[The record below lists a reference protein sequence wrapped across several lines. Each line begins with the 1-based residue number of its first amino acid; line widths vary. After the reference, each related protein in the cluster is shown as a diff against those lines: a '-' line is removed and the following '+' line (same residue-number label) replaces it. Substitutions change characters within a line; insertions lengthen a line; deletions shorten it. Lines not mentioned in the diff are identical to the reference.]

1 MEDVERMKHEQEIRK
16 SRVRVWVTYIMT
28 FAYAIAAVVLIAWL
42 MWTDRTD
49 LAIGV
54 FSGLAST
61 SASIIAFWFG
71 SRGSAR
77 TGSRRAAVP
86 QPQESRDAS

>member
-1 MEDVERMKHEQEIRK
+1 MDEIAKQRHEQDIRK
-16 SRVRVWVTYIMT
+16 SNVRVRVTYIMT
-28 FAYAIAAVVLIAWL
+28 VAYAIAALGLMAWL
-42 MWTDRTD
+42 MRTD
-49 LAIGV
+49 KTELAIGV

-77 TGSRRAAVP
+77 TRPEGG
-86 QPQESRDAS
+86 Q

>member
-1 MEDVERMKHEQEIRK
+1 MTDIETLKHEQEIRK

-28 FAYAIAAVVLIAWL
+28 LAYAMAAIGLVGWL
-42 MWTDRTD
+42 MWVDKTD

-77 TGSRRAAVP
+77 NHSEHGGR
-86 QPQESRDAS
+86 

>member
-1 MEDVERMKHEQEIRK
+1 MDDMAKLKHEQEIRK
-16 SRVRVWVTYIMT
+16 SKVRVWVTYIMT
-28 FAYAIAAVVLIAWL
+28 AAYAVAAIGLIGWL
-42 MWTDRTD
+42 MLADKTD

-77 TGSRRAAVP
+77 T
-86 QPQESRDAS
+86 ESQTGV

>member
-1 MEDVERMKHEQEIRK
+1 MDVKMLKHEHEIRK
-16 SRVRVWVTYIMT
+16 SKVRVWVTYIMT
-28 FAYAIAAVVLIAWL
+28 ATYAVAAIGLIAWL
-42 MWTDRTD
+42 MLTDKTD

-71 SRGSAR
+71 ARGSAR
-77 TGSRRAAVP
+77 TGPGNAAGTK
-86 QPQESRDAS
+86 PQESGDVS

>member
-1 MEDVERMKHEQEIRK
+1 MSEVQRLRHEQEIRK
-16 SRVRVWVTYIMT
+16 SKVRVWVTYVMT
-28 FAYAIAAVVLIAWL
+28 AAYAVAALGLVGWL
-42 MWTDRTD
+42 MWVDKTD

-54 FSGLAST
+54 FSGVAST

-77 TGSRRAAVP
+77 RRLPA
-86 QPQESRDAS
+86 ESDEGTSAP

>member
-1 MEDVERMKHEQEIRK
+1 MSDIERLTHEQEMRK
-16 SRVRVWVTYIMT
+16 SKVRVWVTYVMT
-28 FAYAIAAVVLIAWL
+28 AAYAIAALGLVAWL
-42 MWTDRTD
+42 LATAKTD

-71 SRGSAR
+71 SRGAAR
-77 TGSRRAAVP
+77 AQSDDGS
-86 QPQESRDAS
+86 

>member
-1 MEDVERMKHEQEIRK
+1 
-16 SRVRVWVTYIMT
+16 MT
-28 FAYAIAAVVLIAWL
+28 VAYAIAAIGLIAWL
-42 MWTDRTD
+42 MLADKND

-54 FSGLAST
+54 FPSLASK

-77 TGSRRAAVP
+77 P
-86 QPQESRDAS
+86 QSGDGAKADGPAS

>member
-1 MEDVERMKHEQEIRK
+1 MDDITKGKHAQEISK

-28 FAYAIAAVVLIAWL
+28 VAYAVAAIGLIGWL
-42 MWTDRTD
+42 MLADKTD

-77 TGSRRAAVP
+77 TQPDDGS
-86 QPQESRDAS
+86 

>member
-1 MEDVERMKHEQEIRK
+1 MSDIQRMQHEQEIRK
-16 SRVRVWVTYIMT
+16 SRVRVWVTYVMT
-28 FAYAIAAVVLIAWL
+28 VAYAVAALGLVAWL
-42 MWTDRTD
+42 MWVDKTD

-77 TGSRRAAVP
+77 RRPLA
-86 QPQESRDAS
+86 ESEAGASA

>member
-1 MEDVERMKHEQEIRK
+1 MDEMTRQQHEQEMRK
-16 SRVRVWVTYIMT
+16 SRVRVWVTYTMT
-28 FAYAIAAVVLIAWL
+28 ATYALASLYLIVWL
-42 MWTDRTD
+42 LRTDKTD

-71 SRGSAR
+71 ARGSAR
-77 TGSRRAAVP
+77 TQPDDGS
-86 QPQESRDAS
+86 

>member
-1 MEDVERMKHEQEIRK
+1 
-16 SRVRVWVTYIMT
+16 VRVWVTYIMT
-28 FAYAIAAVVLIAWL
+28 VAYAIAAIGLVTWL
-42 MWTDRTD
+42 MFAGQTD

-71 SRGSAR
+71 SRGPAR
-77 TGSRRAAVP
+77 ARSRGEP
-86 QPQESRDAS
+86 

>member
-1 MEDVERMKHEQEIRK
+1 MDEIDRQKLEQEIRK
-16 SRVRVWVTYIMT
+16 SRVRVVVTYIMT
-28 FAYAIAAVVLIAWL
+28 VAYAVAGAGLVAWL
-42 MWTDRTD
+42 MWVDKTD

-71 SRGSAR
+71 SRGS
-77 TGSRRAAVP
+77 TGSN
-86 QPQESRDAS
+86 Q

>member
-1 MEDVERMKHEQEIRK
+1 MVEGSMTGDHSVDEIAKKRHEQDIRK
-16 SRVRVWVTYIMT
+16 SNVRVRVTYIMT
-28 FAYAIAAVVLIAWL
+28 VAYAIGALGLMAWL
-42 MWTDRTD
+42 MRTDRTE

-77 TGSRRAAVP
+77 TRPKNS
-86 QPQESRDAS
+86 Q

>member
-1 MEDVERMKHEQEIRK
+1 MDDIKKQKHEQEIRK
-16 SRVRVWVTYIMT
+16 SKVRVWVTYAMT
-28 FAYAIAAVVLIAWL
+28 LAYAIAALGLIGWL
-42 MWTDRTD
+42 MVQQKTE

-77 TGSRRAAVP
+77 TQDPEEERS
-86 QPQESRDAS
+86 

>member
-1 MEDVERMKHEQEIRK
+1 MVESAMTGDHSVDEIARQRHEQEISK
-16 SRVRVWVTYIMT
+16 SRVRVWVTYTMT
-28 FAYAIAAVVLIAWL
+28 AAYAVAALGLMTWL
-42 MWTDRTD
+42 MLTDKTE

-77 TGSRRAAVP
+77 SRSKGS
-86 QPQESRDAS
+86 Q

>member
-1 MEDVERMKHEQEIRK
+1 MTDIETLKHEQEIRK
-16 SRVRVWVTYIMT
+16 SKVRVWVTYIMT
-28 FAYAIAAVVLIAWL
+28 LAYAVAAIGLVGWL
-42 MWTDRTD
+42 MWADKTD

-71 SRGSAR
+71 SRGSTR
-77 TGSRRAAVP
+77 NHSRQAGG
-86 QPQESRDAS
+86 

>member
-1 MEDVERMKHEQEIRK
+1 MSDIQRLQHEQEIRK
-16 SRVRVWVTYIMT
+16 SRVRVWVTYVMT
-28 FAYAIAAVVLIAWL
+28 VAYAVAALGLVAWL
-42 MWTDRTD
+42 MWVDKTD

-77 TGSRRAAVP
+77 RRP
-86 QPQESRDAS
+86 LPESEGGASA

>member
-1 MEDVERMKHEQEIRK
+1 MTDIETLKHEQEIRK
-16 SRVRVWVTYIMT
+16 SKVRVWVTYIMT
-28 FAYAIAAVVLIAWL
+28 LAYAMAAIGLVGWL
-42 MWTDRTD
+42 MLVDKTD

-71 SRGSAR
+71 SRGAAR
-77 TGSRRAAVP
+77 NHSEQGGR
-86 QPQESRDAS
+86 

>member
-1 MEDVERMKHEQEIRK
+1 MSDIQRLQHEQEIRK
-16 SRVRVWVTYIMT
+16 SRVRVWVTYVMT
-28 FAYAIAAVVLIAWL
+28 AAYAVAALGLVAWL
-42 MWTDRTD
+42 MWVDKTD

-71 SRGSAR
+71 SRGAARRRPLAESEEGASA
-77 TGSRRAAVP
+77 
-86 QPQESRDAS
+86 